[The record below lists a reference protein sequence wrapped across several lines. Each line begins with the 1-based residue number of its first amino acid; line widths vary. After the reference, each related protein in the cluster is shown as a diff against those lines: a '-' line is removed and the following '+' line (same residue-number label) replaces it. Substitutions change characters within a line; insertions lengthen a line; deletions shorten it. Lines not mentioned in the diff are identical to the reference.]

1 MFKIYFIP
9 DGKGEFIAAFHIVKY
24 DSGGNIG
31 FTGDMVQ
38 YGEYPIADYRFPV
51 TDALKDI
58 EDKFNSMKMPIEERV
73 TILMSA
79 LCDYK
84 RAFLGKNA

>member
-1 MFKIYFIP
+1 MFKITFIS
-9 DGKGEFIAAFHIVKY
+9 DAKGEFIAAFHIVKY

-38 YGEYPIADYRFPV
+38 YGEYPVLDYRFPI
-51 TDALKDI
+51 TDGLKSI
-58 EDKFNSMKMPIEERV
+58 EEEFNSMEMPIEERFRN
-73 TILMSA
+73 LMSA